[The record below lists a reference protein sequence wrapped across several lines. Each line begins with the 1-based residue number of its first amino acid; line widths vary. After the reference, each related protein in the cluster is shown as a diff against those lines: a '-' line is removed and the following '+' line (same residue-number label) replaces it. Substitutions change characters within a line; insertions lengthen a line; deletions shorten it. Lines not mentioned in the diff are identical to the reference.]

1 MEKNIQSRKDTMLRS
16 LGVFL
21 LYFTAAQFGLS
32 LDLDQHQ
39 ITHYWPA
46 SGVALASVLFFE
58 KRALTGITLGALA
71 TVIVVVLQQ
80 PLAPTFAMLFVAF
93 VTIGALIVQPLIA
106 LTLLKRFTA
115 AMPFWTHI
123 KSFYR
128 GVGILLV
135 VSVIPASIG
144 AGALYMTGIMDSDN
158 ILSAWILWTMADFLG
173 MVTIA
178 PALYHLARHFDVTPR
193 NSDQAPLYSIIA
205 FSLACLSAVVI
216 FIAVS
221 NMEERFFKQSIDR
234 DSTSITKA
242 ADRLSPHKNNDAT
255 ILQDANRDRTDAYWS
270 TENTVAGTK
279 IAMITETGAAVVQ
292 SLHMSKPLWA
302 SIATLVIGLL
312 FTHIIFVHETNRK
325 ERRRTGAFHDAI
337 VVSARQPFVHLDE
350 NGIVLEWNDAA
361 HQVFGWTLEQVRHR
375 KLSETLIPARYKEAH
390 ENGMKRFQS
399 TGEGLVIGNIVE
411 LEALC
416 ADDTELS
423 IELLINAIQTEDGWH
438 FFAFIYD
445 ISARRSAEYALK
457 AAHDK
462 YTGLFEA
469 LPDAIITYD
478 RVGNIEDVNDA
489 AVALFGWS
497 RDEIRNKNY
506 EAIIA
511 DRSKTYFL
519 EMHNNAEA
527 ANPGKFYHTNQ
538 PVFANRR
545 DGSEFPFE
553 AIVNA
558 HKTETGL
565 KFISVIRDITEQ
577 AEALKSRE
585 SDQKIETLGELTGV
599 LAHEFNNLLAIMIGN
614 LDLAI
619 AHEADTPVNEI
630 LQGRLKVAHD
640 AAMRGTGVVKSLLA
654 VGTDQPIPRDC
665 FDIIPMVVDI
675 LPTLQ
680 VEAGQ
685 DINLHTQ
692 GDDKPLLVNSNH
704 SWLSEAIRNIVINA
718 REAIVGSG
726 QITISLKS
734 AHSSSINNEKL
745 ALSSGD
751 YVVIGVS
758 DTGSGMSASDVEN
771 AFDPFFS
778 TKKSSGHKGIG
789 LSMVSRMA
797 KQLDGAATLA
807 SKPGKGTT
815 VQIFLPEADSNSPS
829 TDNRY
834 LNPVGARKNILVV
847 DDQTEILTLTVSWL
861 EKSGYN
867 VKSTNKADVALAI
880 IESSVP
886 AIDLLITD
894 MIMPSMDGASLSR
907 FARKCNP
914 DVKVLYMTGFLDHSQ
929 ERSAD
934 TVDFPVLEKPFR
946 KDKFLGEVRSIFDAT
961 EANKTS

>member
-1 MEKNIQSRKDTMLRS
+1 MTKNIPSRKNTILRS
-16 LGVFL
+16 LGISL

-32 LDLDQHQ
+32 LDLDPHQ

-46 SGVALASVLFFE
+46 SGVALASVLFFD
-58 KRALTGITLGALA
+58 KRALAGITIGVLA

-80 PLAPTFAMLFVAF
+80 PLEPTFAMLFVAF

-115 AMPFWTHI
+115 GMPFWTHI

-144 AGALYMTGIMDSDN
+144 AGALYITGIMDSDN

-193 NSDQAPLYSIIA
+193 NSDQAPLYTIIA

-221 NMEERFFKQSIDR
+221 NMEERSFKQSIDR
-234 DSTSITKA
+234 DSTNITKA
-242 ADRLSPHKNNDAT
+242 VDSLSRHENTDAT
-255 ILQDANRDRTDAYWS
+255 ILQDANRERTGGYWS

-279 IAMITETGAAVVQ
+279 IEIITETGAAVVQ
-292 SLHMSKPLWA
+292 SLNMSKPLWA
-302 SIATLVIGLL
+302 SIATLIIGLI
-312 FTHIIFVHETNRK
+312 FTHIIFAHETNRI

-350 NGIVLEWNDAA
+350 NGIVLEWNNAA

-416 ADDTELS
+416 ADDTELP
-423 IELLINAIQTEDGWH
+423 IELLINAIETEDGWH

-445 ISARRSAEYALK
+445 ISTRRSAEYALK

-478 RVGNIEDVNDA
+478 RLGNIEDVNDA

-506 EAIIA
+506 ETIVA
-511 DRSKTYFL
+511 DQSKAYFL
-519 EMHNNAEA
+519 RMHNNAEA
-527 ANPGKFYHTNQ
+527 ANPGEFYHTNQ
-538 PVFANRR
+538 PVFATRR

-558 HKTETGL
+558 QKTETGL

-577 AEALKSRE
+577 AEALKRRE
-585 SDQKIETLGELTGV
+585 SNQKIETLGELTGV
-599 LAHEFNNLLAIMIGN
+599 LAHEFNNLLAIVIGN

-630 LQGRLKVAHD
+630 LQGRIKVAHD

-654 VGTDQPIPRDC
+654 VGTDQPIPRDR

-704 SWLSEAIRNIVINA
+704 SWLSEAIRSIVINA

-726 QITISLKS
+726 QITICLKS

-751 YVVIGVS
+751 YVVIEVS

-797 KQLDGAATLA
+797 KQLDGAATVA
-807 SKPGKGTT
+807 SEPGQGTT
-815 VQIFLPEADSNSPS
+815 VQIFLPKADPNSPA

-834 LNPVGARKNILVV
+834 LNSVGAGKNILVV
-847 DDQTEILTLTVSWL
+847 DDQTEILTLAVSWL

-867 VKSTNKADVALAI
+867 VKSTNKADMALAI
-880 IESSVP
+880 IESSIP

-894 MIMPSMDGASLSR
+894 MVMPSMDGASLSR
-907 FARKCNP
+907 FARQCNP

-946 KDKFLGEVRSIFDAT
+946 KDNLLAAVRSIFDAAD
-961 EANKTS
+961 ANKTS

>member
-1 MEKNIQSRKDTMLRS
+1 
-16 LGVFL
+16 
-21 LYFTAAQFGLS
+21 
-32 LDLDQHQ
+32 
-39 ITHYWPA
+39 
-46 SGVALASVLFFE
+46 
-58 KRALTGITLGALA
+58 
-71 TVIVVVLQQ
+71 
-80 PLAPTFAMLFVAF
+80 
-93 VTIGALIVQPLIA
+93 
-106 LTLLKRFTA
+106 
-115 AMPFWTHI
+115 
-123 KSFYR
+123 
-128 GVGILLV
+128 
-135 VSVIPASIG
+135 
-144 AGALYMTGIMDSDN
+144 
-158 ILSAWILWTMADFLG
+158 
-173 MVTIA
+173 
-178 PALYHLARHFDVTPR
+178 
-193 NSDQAPLYSIIA
+193 
-205 FSLACLSAVVI
+205 
-216 FIAVS
+216 
-221 NMEERFFKQSIDR
+221 
-234 DSTSITKA
+234 
-242 ADRLSPHKNNDAT
+242 
-255 ILQDANRDRTDAYWS
+255 LQDANRERTGGYWS

-279 IAMITETGAAVVQ
+279 IGIITETGAAVVQ
-292 SLHMSKPLWA
+292 SLNMSKPLWA
-302 SIATLVIGLL
+302 SIATLIIGLI
-312 FTHIIFVHETNRK
+312 FTHIIFAHETNRI

-350 NGIVLEWNDAA
+350 NGIVLEWNNAA

-390 ENGMKRFQS
+390 ENGMKRFQR

-416 ADDTELS
+416 ADDTELP
-423 IELLINAIQTEDGWH
+423 IELLINAIEIEDGWH

-445 ISARRSAEYALK
+445 ISERRKSEYALK

-478 RVGNIEDVNDA
+478 RLGNIEDVNDA

-506 EAIIA
+506 EAIVA
-511 DRSKTYFL
+511 DQSKAYFL
-519 EMHNNAEA
+519 RMHNNAET
-527 ANPGKFYHTNQ
+527 ANPGTFYHTTQ
-538 PVFANRR
+538 PVFARR
-545 DGSEFPFE
+545 RNGSEFPFE

-558 HKTETGL
+558 QKTETSL

-577 AEALKSRE
+577 AEALKRRE

-619 AHEADTPVNEI
+619 AHEGGTPVNEI
-630 LQGRLKVAHD
+630 MQGRLKVAHD

-654 VGTDQPIPRDC
+654 VGTDQPIPRDR
-665 FDIIPMVVDI
+665 FDIIPMVADI

-734 AHSSSINNEKL
+734 THSSSVNDENL
-745 ALSSGD
+745 ALLPGD

-758 DTGSGMSASDVEN
+758 DTGTGMSPSTLKK
-771 AFDPFFS
+771 AFNPFFT

-789 LSMVSRMA
+789 LSIVSRMA
-797 KQLDGAATLA
+797 KQLDGAATVA
-807 SKPGKGTT
+807 SEPGQGTT
-815 VQIFLPEADSNSPS
+815 VQIFLPKADPNSPA

-834 LNPVGARKNILVV
+834 LNSVGAGKNILVV
-847 DDQTEILTLTVSWL
+847 DDQTEILTLAVSWL

-867 VKSTNKADVALAI
+867 VKSTNKADMALAI
-880 IESSVP
+880 IESSIP

-894 MIMPSMDGASLSR
+894 MVMPSMDGASLSR
-907 FARKCNP
+907 FARKCHP
-914 DVKVLYMTGFLDHSQ
+914 HVEVLYMTGFLDHSQ

-946 KDKFLGEVRSIFDAT
+946 KDNLLAAVRSIFDAAD
-961 EANKTS
+961 ANKTS

>member
-1 MEKNIQSRKDTMLRS
+1 MTKNIPSRKNTILRS
-16 LGVFL
+16 LGISL
-21 LYFTAAQFGLS
+21 LYFAAAQFGLS
-32 LDLDQHQ
+32 LDLDPHQ

-46 SGVALASVLFFE
+46 SGVALASVLFFD

-80 PLAPTFAMLFVAF
+80 PLEPTFAMLFVAF
-93 VTIGALIVQPLIA
+93 VTIGALTVQPLIA
-106 LTLLKRFTA
+106 LTLLKRFTVG
-115 AMPFWTHI
+115 MPFWTHI

-144 AGALYMTGIMDSDN
+144 AGAIYMTGIMDSDN
-158 ILSAWILWTMADFLG
+158 ILSAWILWTMADFFG

-193 NSDQAPLYSIIA
+193 TSDQAPLYAIIA

-221 NMEERFFKQSIDR
+221 NMEERALNQSMAR
-234 DSTSITKA
+234 DSTSITEA
-242 ADRLSPHKNNDAT
+242 VDNSGRHKNSDVT
-255 ILQDANRDRTDAYWS
+255 ILQDVNRDRTDGYWS
-270 TENTVAGTK
+270 AENTATGK
-279 IAMITETGAAVVQ
+279 NSSIITETGTALAQ
-292 SLHMSKPLWA
+292 SLNMSKPLWA
-302 SIATLVIGLL
+302 SIATLIIGVI
-312 FTHIIFVHETNRK
+312 FTHIIFAHETNRK
-325 ERRRTGAFHDAI
+325 ERRRTSAFHDAI

-350 NGIVLEWNDAA
+350 KGIVLEWNNAA

-416 ADDTELS
+416 ADGTELP

-445 ISARRSAEYALK
+445 ISTRRSAEYELK

-478 RVGNIEDVNDA
+478 TVGNIEDVNDA

-506 EAIIA
+506 ETIVA
-511 DRSKTYFL
+511 DQSKAYFL
-519 EMHNNAEA
+519 RMHNSAEA
-527 ANPGKFYHTNQ
+527 ANLGEFYHTEQ
-538 PVFANRR
+538 PVFATRR

-577 AEALKSRE
+577 AEALKRRE
-585 SDQKIETLGELTGV
+585 SDQKIEILGELTGV
-599 LAHEFNNLLAIMIGN
+599 LAHEFNNLLAIVIGN

-619 AHEADTPVNEI
+619 AHEGDTPVNEI
-630 LQGRLKVAHD
+630 MQGRLKVAHD

-654 VGTDQPIPRDC
+654 VGTDQPIPRDR

-675 LPTLQ
+675 LPALQ

-758 DTGSGMSASDVEN
+758 DTGSGINASDVEN

-797 KQLDGAATLA
+797 NQLDGGATIA
-807 SKPGKGTT
+807 SKPGQGTT
-815 VQIFLPEADSNSPS
+815 VQIFLPKANSNNLS
-829 TDNRY
+829 TDSRY
-834 LNPVGARKNILVV
+834 LNSVAARKVILVV
-847 DDQTEILTLTVSWL
+847 DDQTEILTLAVSWL
-861 EKSGYN
+861 EKSGYS
-867 VKSTNKADVALAI
+867 VKSTNKADVALNI

-886 AIDLLITD
+886 CIDLLITD
-894 MIMPSMDGASLSR
+894 MVMPSIDGASLSR

-914 DVKVLYMTGFLDHSQ
+914 HVEVLYMTGFLDHSQ

-934 TVDFPVLEKPFR
+934 TMDFPVLEKPFR
-946 KDKFLGEVRSIFDAT
+946 KDKFLAAVRSIFDAT
-961 EANKTS
+961 EANKPS